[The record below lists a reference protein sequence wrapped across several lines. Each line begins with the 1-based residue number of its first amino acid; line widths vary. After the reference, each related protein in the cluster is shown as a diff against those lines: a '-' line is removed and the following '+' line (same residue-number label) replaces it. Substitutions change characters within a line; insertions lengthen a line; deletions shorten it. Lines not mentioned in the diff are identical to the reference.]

1 MPPTQN
7 HCNMKFVSKNIQFVC
22 LLIIPVILC
31 MFFFSNRSLDF
42 WLPLLPFQH
51 VKSLSLTYAP
61 KISHT
66 NSKIVIS
73 VVHNLFKKD
82 LIAVMEL
89 KKGVITIQDATIV
102 SLIFFLHSLLKKILF
117 LNKILFQITQFVR
130 I

>member
-51 VKSLSLTYAP
+51 VKSPSLTYAP

-66 NSKIVIS
+66 NSKIVSS

-102 SLIFFLHSLLKKILF
+102 SLIFFCIHYLKKYYFSTKFYFRSPSL
-117 LNKILFQITQFVR
+117 
-130 I
+130 

>member
-31 MFFFSNRSLDF
+31 VFFFSNRSLDF

-51 VKSLSLTYAP
+51 VKSPSLTYAP

-66 NSKIVIS
+66 NSKIVSS

>member
-51 VKSLSLTYAP
+51 VKSPSLTYAP